1 VTAKRPQLSE
11 RQRDV
16 LAALVIY
23 YDGWA
28 RPMDV
33 GAIDGSHHCMT
44 LRALVKKGLA
54 ERKLRG
60 SLLNQIRGTALYDRL
75 ASDRAR
81 GRKHGRDVPRGSYE
95 YRITGAGKATIDRG
109 SQ

>member
-1 VTAKRPQLSE
+1 MKKNTKHVLLTD

-16 LAALVIY
+16 LAALAI

-33 GAIDGSHHCMT
+33 GARDGSHHCMT

-60 SLLNQIRGTALYDRL
+60 SLLNQIRGTALYDRI

-81 GRKHGRDVPRGSYE
+81 GRKHGRDIPRGSYE
-95 YRITGAGKATIDRG
+95 YRITDAGRKIAKP
-109 SQ
+109 

>member
-1 VTAKRPQLSE
+1 MSNKRLPE
-11 RQRDV
+11 RQADA
-16 LAALVIY
+16 LAALAR

-44 LRALVKKGLA
+44 LRTLVKKGFA

-60 SLLNQIRGTALYDRL
+60 SLLNQIRGTDLYERL
-75 ASDRAR
+75 SKIRR
-81 GRKHGRDVPRGSYE
+81 GRHWRSAPRGSYE
-95 YRITGAGKATIDRG
+95 YRITEAGRKAVK
-109 SQ
+109 S

>member
-1 VTAKRPQLSE
+1 MSTKRLPE

-16 LAALVIY
+16 LAALAY

-60 SLLNQIRGTALYDRL
+60 SLLNQIRGTDLYARL
-75 ASDRAR
+75 TKARR
-81 GRKHGRDVPRGSYE
+81 GRRWRSVPRGSYE
-95 YRITGAGKATIDRG
+95 YRITDTGRKVVKP
-109 SQ
+109 